1 MKCNQEKF
9 NRERQVIFRE
19 KDMGE
24 HIFIPELL
32 VLFRNIDNQEEAF
45 IHIKRTSYGFG
56 YGESATMVLTT
67 KSLETDEEWAAR
79 LREMDRKAEASRKKK
94 EAAEKKELAEL
105 ARLKAKYESNKAKE
119 KNTDE

>member
-32 VLFRNIDNQEEAF
+32 EMIRNIDNQEEAF

>member
-32 VLFRNIDNQEEAF
+32 EMIRNIDNQEEAF
-45 IHIKRTSYGFG
+45 IHIERTSYGLG

-105 ARLKAKYESNKAKE
+105 ARLKAKYESNKTKGE
-119 KNTDE
+119 VGG

>member
-1 MKCNQEKF
+1 MKCNQKKF

-32 VLFRNIDNQEEAF
+32 EMIRNIDNQEEAF
-45 IHIKRTSYGFG
+45 IYIERTAYGFNLC
-56 YGESATMVLTT
+56 GESATMVLTT

-105 ARLKAKYESNKAKE
+105 ARLKAKYESNKTKGE
-119 KNTDE
+119 VGG